1 MMSNTGKS
9 LRGESKMKFPT
20 IIACI
25 AVGIVLFSGCG
36 KKELPFIMVK
46 DYTKLPTG
54 EKVLLVPAKL
64 TPGTIEYISWH
75 YFNAIAKKDRKL
87 ASSFAAEYNKSD
99 IAFDP
104 AWKNLQRRYLEPDFD
119 FKKSFYIEINPNA
132 TEKGNRVKG
141 ESRIYGYSKK
151 EEEET
156 YVKFSLTFINGTI
169 KVGR

>member
-1 MMSNTGKS
+1 
-9 LRGESKMKFPT
+9 MKFST
-20 IIACI
+20 IIACM
-25 AVGIVLFSGCG
+25 AVGIVLLSGCG
-36 KKELPFIMVK
+36 KKTLPIIEIS
-46 DYTKLPTG
+46 DYTKLATG
-54 EKVLLVPAKL
+54 KKVLLEPAKL

-104 AWKNLQRRYLEPDFD
+104 AWQNLQRIYLEADFD
-119 FKKSFYIEINPNA
+119 FNKKFYIEIDPD
-132 TEKGNRVKG
+132 TRVKGNRVKG

-151 EEEET
+151 DKKEA
-156 YVKFSLTFINGTI
+156 YVKFSLTFVDDTV